1 MENFIV
7 VRILDITSGG
17 SIKKIINTNL
27 ISEILVLDNKTLSI
41 LMNNTR
47 THTVFIDDNPVLK
60 NFHYELIKE
69 I

>member
-17 SIKKIINTNL
+17 SKKKIININL
-27 ISEILVLDNKTLSI
+27 ISEVLVLDNKTLSI

-47 THTVFIDDNPVLK
+47 THTVYIDDNPVLK
-60 NFHYELIKE
+60 KFHNDLIKE

>member
-7 VRILDITSGG
+7 VRILDITNNG
-17 SIKKIINTNL
+17 SIKKVLNINL
-27 ISEILVLDNKTLSI
+27 ISEVIVLSPTTLSI

>member
-1 MENFIV
+1 MKKFIT

-17 SIKKIINTNL
+17 SKKKIINTNL
-27 ISEILVLDNKTLSI
+27 ISEVLLLNDNQLSI

-60 NFHYELIKE
+60 KFHSDLIKE